1 MMILQKIVAVSILA
15 CAIGGPT
22 LASDADD
29 TGNPGMLLF
38 SNGTM
43 VRLKADSKMHPMI
56 MRYAKPYAG
65 NSIIYARDGRLY
77 SIENVK
83 MSDGRMLF
91 DVLSPSN
98 PDFMP
103 DFNR

>member
-1 MMILQKIVAVSILA
+1 MMTLQKAAAVSILA
-15 CAIGGPT
+15 CAIGGPA

-65 NSIIYARDGRLY
+65 TSIIYARDGHLY

-91 DVLSPSN
+91 DVLSPGN

-103 DFNR
+103 DTSK

>member
-1 MMILQKIVAVSILA
+1 MMTLQKVVTVLILA
-15 CAIGGPT
+15 CAIGGPA

-43 VRLKADSKMHPMI
+43 VRLKANSKMHPMI
-56 MRYAKPYAG
+56 MRYAKPYTG
-65 NSIIYARDGRLY
+65 GMIYARGGHLY
-77 SIENVK
+77 TIENVK

-91 DVLSPSN
+91 DVLSPGN
-98 PDFMP
+98 PDFMTDP
-103 DFNR
+103 NR